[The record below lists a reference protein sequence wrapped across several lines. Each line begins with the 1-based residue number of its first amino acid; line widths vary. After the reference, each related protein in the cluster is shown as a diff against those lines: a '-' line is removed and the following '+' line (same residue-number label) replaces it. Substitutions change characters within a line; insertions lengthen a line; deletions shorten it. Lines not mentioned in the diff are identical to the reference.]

1 MSRITIDLR
10 KRAKERIRYDLS
22 RYVVED
28 EYGPYCY
35 QLSQFHFRDV
45 ITGGRSMPRNTGIPP
60 STMGNTTNITMGN
73 TTAEITMGNTIT
85 EITTVPVVS
94 EDGGHR

>member
-1 MSRITIDLR
+1 MMSRITLDLR

-35 QLSQFHFRDV
+35 QLSQLHFRDI
-45 ITGGRSMPRNTGIPP
+45 ITGGKSMPRNTGIPA
-60 STMGNTTNITMGN
+60 STMGNTTTGISTG
-73 TTAEITMGNTIT
+73 
-85 EITTVPVVS
+85 VVES
-94 EDGGHR
+94 EDGARR

>member
-28 EYGPYCY
+28 EYGPHCY
-35 QLSQFHFRDV
+35 QLSQLHFRDI
-45 ITGGRSMPRNTGIPP
+45 ITGGRSMPRNTGIPAS
-60 STMGNTTNITMGN
+60 STGNTGS
-73 TTAEITMGNTIT
+73 TAATSTAVAT
-85 EITTVPVVS
+85 S
-94 EDGGHR
+94 EEGGHR

>member
-35 QLSQFHFRDV
+35 QLSQLHFRDI
-45 ITGGRSMPRNTGIPP
+45 ITGGRSMPRNTGIPA
-60 STMGNTTNITMGN
+60 STGNPG
-73 TTAEITMGNTIT
+73 TAGDIS
-85 EITTVPVVS
+85 TVPVVS
-94 EDGGHR
+94 VVSEDEGRR